1 MSEMILLAEDN
12 AGRAEDVRAALA
24 SRGFPVEV
32 AADGAVALGRAAEI
46 HPLAIVSDVLMP
58 NMDGFELCWEIRRAS
73 ALSGTP
79 VILTTA
85 GWADRDSSRFARDV
99 GANAF
104 VDKGMVLDILD
115 SVLAAPAVAVAGAGS
130 SAMRRTASLA
140 SGAPAARLGEE
151 EFRRRHG
158 ERLLHLSLREAELL
172 KQERDA
178 LAEIYRGS
186 LGALA
191 AALELGGAGAAHAR
205 RVTGYVISIAEVLGI
220 GPGDPAVTH
229 LVRAALLCDIG
240 NMGIPQR
247 ILNKRGLLSIS
258 EWRLLKTHPS
268 LGAGAVDEVAPVREE
283 ADAVR
288 AHHER
293 WDGQGYPLGL
303 AGEGIPWAARAI
315 AVADTI
321 DALTTHRPYRETI
334 SFEAAT
340 QEVLRCADSQFDP
353 EVVEAAATLDP
364 AEWELV
370 REQAESTDP
379 KFDALVAGYL

>member
-1 MSEMILLAEDN
+1 MSETILLAEDN

-24 SRGFPVEV
+24 SRGFPVVV
-32 AADGAVALGRAAEI
+32 AADGAEALGRAAEI

-79 VILTTA
+79 VILTTT
-85 GWADRDSSRFARDV
+85 GWADRDSSQFARDV

-104 VDKGMVLDILD
+104 VDKGMVLDTID
-115 SVLAAPAVAVAGAGS
+115 SVLEAPAAAPGAEAS
-130 SAMRRTASLA
+130 SAVRRAASLP

-191 AALELGGAGAAHAR
+191 ASLELGGPGAAHAR

-240 NMGIPQR
+240 NMGMPQR
-247 ILNKRGLLSIS
+247 ILNKPGVLSIS
-258 EWRLLKTHPS
+258 EWRLLKTHAA
-268 LGAGAVDEVAPVREE
+268 LGASAVDEIASVRGE
-283 ADAVR
+283 ADVVR

-303 AGEGIPWAARAI
+303 AGEGIPWASRVI
-315 AVADTI
+315 AVADTV
-321 DALTTHRPYRETI
+321 DALTSDRPYRETI
-334 SFEAAT
+334 SFQEAT
-340 QEVLRCADSQFDP
+340 QEVLRCARTQFDP
-353 EVVEAAATLDP
+353 EVVEAAASIDP
-364 AEWELV
+364 GEWALV